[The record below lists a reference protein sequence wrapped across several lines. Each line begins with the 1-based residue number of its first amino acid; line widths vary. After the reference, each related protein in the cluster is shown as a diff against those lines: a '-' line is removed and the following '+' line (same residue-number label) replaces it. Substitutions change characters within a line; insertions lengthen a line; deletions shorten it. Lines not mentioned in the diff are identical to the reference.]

1 MNTFDLNN
9 EYSEYKKRFEI
20 ISSRFGGLEEKNA
33 ELDKLQQ
40 DPNFYSDADSFA
52 KVNKEKRSIEK
63 KLENLKKC
71 KTALDD
77 FATGIELFSMNE
89 DSESITEKEIE
100 ELKNQLDKLLN
111 TLWIETLLNKEC
123 DDGPAIITLHPGAGG
138 EEAQDW
144 AEMLA
149 RMYLRYAELSGFKT
163 KVLDYQAG
171 DGAGIKSMSI
181 LVEGEYAYGYLRTEK
196 GVHRLVRI
204 SPYDAQS
211 RRHTSFASVEV
222 SPFVEDSVNIQ
233 ILDKDL
239 KIDTYRSS
247 GAGGQHVNKTESAI
261 RITHLPTG
269 IVVQCQ
275 NERSQIQNKEM
286 AMKMLYS
293 KLLELD
299 MAKKEQEK
307 QARLGENKKIE
318 WGSQI
323 RSYILQPYN
332 LVKDHRTNKED
343 TNTTAVLDGNIQDF
357 INAFLKV
364 DM

>member
-1 MNTFDLNN
+1 MNTFELNSD
-9 EYSEYKKRFEI
+9 YSEFQKRFDI
-20 ISSRFGGLEEKNA
+20 IMARFGGVDEKVD
-33 ELDKLQQ
+33 ELAKLQNEV
-40 DPNFYSDADSFA
+40 DFYADNVRA
-52 KVNKEKRSIEK
+52 TKINKEKRFLEK
-63 KLENLKKC
+63 RLEKLNAC
-71 KTALDD
+71 KGLLLD
-77 FATGIELFSMNE
+77 FKVGIEMITE
-89 DSESITEKEIE
+89 DAESITEKEFS
-100 ELKNQLDKLLN
+100 ELKQNLN
-111 TLWIETLLNKEC
+111 SNLQALWIETLLNKEC
-123 DDGPAIITLHPGAGG
+123 DEGSAIVTLHSGAGG
-138 EEAQDW
+138 VEAQDW
-144 AEMLA
+144 AEMLS
-149 RMYLRYAELSGFKT
+149 RMYLRYAENMGYKT
-163 KVLDYQAG
+163 RILDAQAG
-171 DGAGIKSMSI
+171 DGAGIKSISI

-204 SPYDAQS
+204 SPFDAQK

-222 SPFVEDSVNIQ
+222 SPFVDDNTEIQ

-299 MAKKEQEK
+299 LAEKERKKQE
-307 QARLGENKKIE
+307 RLGENKKIE

-332 LVKDHRTNKED
+332 LVKDHRTGAEN
-343 TNTTAVLDGNIQDF
+343 TNTTAVLDGDIQDF
-357 INAFLKV
+357 INTFLKE
-364 DM
+364 DL

>member
-1 MNTFDLNN
+1 MNIFDLNN
-9 EYSEYKKRFEI
+9 KYNEYKKRFDI
-20 ISSRFGGLEEKNA
+20 ISSKFDGLSARNG
-33 ELDKLQQ
+33 ELEDLQQ
-40 DPNFYSDADSFA
+40 NPDFYADSSLFA

-63 KLENLKKC
+63 KLDNLKRC
-71 KTALDD
+71 KTALED
-77 FATGIELFSMNE
+77 FGAGIELFSA
-89 DSESITEKEIE
+89 DTTSVSEQELE
-100 ELKNQLDKLLN
+100 ELENNLEKILN

-149 RMYLRYAELSGFKT
+149 RMYLRYAEMSGFKT

-171 DGAGIKSMSI
+171 DGAGVKTMSI
-181 LVEGEYAYGYLRTEK
+181 LVEGEYAYGYLRTER

-204 SPYDAQS
+204 SPFDAQS

-222 SPFVEDSVNIQ
+222 SPFVEDSQDIE

-239 KIDTYRSS
+239 KFDTYKSC
-247 GAGGQHVNKTESAI
+247 GAGGQHVNKTESAV

-275 NERSQIQNKEM
+275 NERSQIKNKEM

-293 KLLELD
+293 KLLERD

-332 LVKDHRTNKED
+332 LVKDHRTNLED
-343 TNTTAVLDGNIQDF
+343 SNTTAVLDGNIQDF

-364 DM
+364 DI